1 MTAEPLIKIAN
12 DLIMICKYES
22 MNLNSQKPFFL
33 KITTMIMKIEMKIKK
48 YLNVTTDL
56 RQNT

>member
-1 MTAEPLIKIAN
+1 
-12 DLIMICKYES
+12 MICKYES